1 MAVRL
6 IYNHIE
12 HHARH
17 SGYDQLAKYV
27 QGKAYRKGPLF
38 RVADALPRRWLERL
52 PYHGTSWYYGDAIP
66 REVEICGRMLLP
78 RKTLY
83 HFFYAENDL
92 RFTGTWRRRWNN
104 KIVGTFHQPPAFLDK
119 HVEDKAY
126 IRGVDGAVVVSRS
139 QVEYMCEHLPEDR
152 VFCVPHGVDTH
163 HWCPDPSVQ
172 RADIPTFTFVGW
184 WLRDVELAK
193 TAITNLADAGVTARV
208 RIITP
213 KEHVDAFA
221 GLPQTDVLHSISD
234 EELLA
239 EYRRSHALFLPLNL
253 STANNAILEAMACG
267 TGVISTRTGGI
278 PEYVD
283 DEAAILLEPGDAD
296 GAVEA
301 MRSIANDRGKVD
313 AMGEAARAKAETL
326 SWERV
331 GQQMNAAYDRIL
343 TS

>member
-27 QGKAYRKGPLF
+27 RGKAYSKGLLF
-38 RVADALPRRWLERL
+38 LIANSLPRKWLARL
-52 PYHGTSWYYGDAIP
+52 PYYDTSWYYGDAVP
-66 REVEICGRMLLP
+66 REVEICGRLLMP
-78 RKTLY
+78 SKTLY

-104 KIVGTFHQPPAFLDK
+104 KIVGTFHQPPDFLDE

-126 IRGVDGAVVVSRS
+126 IRGLDGAVVVSKS
-139 QVEYMCEHLPEDR
+139 QVDYMCQHLPEDR
-152 VFCVPHGVDTH
+152 VFWVPHGVDTA
-163 HWCPDPSVQ
+163 HWRPDPSVD
-172 RADIPTFTFVGW
+172 RAETPTFTFVGW
-184 WLRDVELAK
+184 WLRDVKMAK
-193 TAITNLADAGVTARV
+193 AAITKLADLGVTARV
-208 RIITP
+208 RIVTP
-213 KEHVDAFA
+213 KEHIDEFA

-234 EELLA
+234 DDLLL

-267 TGVISTRTGGI
+267 TGVITTRTGGI

-283 DEAAILLEPGDAD
+283 GEGSVLLEPGDVD

-301 MRSIANDRGKVD
+301 MRRIATNRDLVD
-313 AMGEAARAKAETL
+313 TMGRAARAKAETL

-331 GQQMNAAYDRIL
+331 GQQMTDAYAKIL